1 MFSVLYYYSASLIYP
16 YIGLAETDSSTV
28 IIVGQSHK
36 RAFTLS
42 HILITSRGHNRK
54 GSLKKYFEWGLEIS
68 YWGHTFLKKKKKK
81 IGQREKR

>member
-28 IIVGQSHK
+28 IIVGESHK

-42 HILITSRGHNRK
+42 HDILITSRGHDGK
-54 GSLKKYFEWGLEIS
+54 GSLRKYFEW
-68 YWGHTFLKKKKKK
+68 
-81 IGQREKR
+81 